1 MNITRTP
8 FHELMAL
15 QDRMNRI
22 FNGSVR
28 QDGSDEDMERPTW
41 TPAVDI
47 YETKDG
53 IVVNVEAAG
62 LTRDAFNV
70 EVKDD
75 VLTIRGERPFE
86 KDVAREQYH
95 RVERAYGKFRRSFL
109 LGVPVQVEN
118 IVATYRNGVLE
129 INLPKT
135 EEVKPRKIEITG

>member
-22 FNGSVR
+22 FNGSVQ
-28 QDGSDEDMERPTW
+28 QDGSDEDLERPTW